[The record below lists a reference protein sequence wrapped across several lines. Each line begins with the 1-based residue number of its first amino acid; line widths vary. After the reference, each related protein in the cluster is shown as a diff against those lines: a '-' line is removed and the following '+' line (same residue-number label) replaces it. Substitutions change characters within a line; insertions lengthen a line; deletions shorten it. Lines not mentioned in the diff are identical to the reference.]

1 MNMLSS
7 SNKLRQ
13 KRALKEYLKELSTL
27 AGRFVYAD
35 ELSSLEQVI
44 LMREK
49 AQQSETKESIFT
61 ETLFLD
67 RNSKRFKEFVEK
79 LTIANSSSIY
89 VWTPRTIDC
98 GALLLP
104 SLSAIKFDF
113 DFTLNKE
120 GILAFA
126 TSDLVDS
133 LLLDFYISPMGDQ
146 RLKIETKGKN
156 WGRIDF

>member
-1 MNMLSS
+1 MNMLPSS
-7 SNKLRQ
+7 DKLRQ
-13 KRALKEYLKELSTL
+13 KLVLKEYLRELSTL

-49 AQQSETKESIFT
+49 AQQSEIKESIST
-61 ETLFLD
+61 EMLFLD

-89 VWTPRTIDC
+89 IWTPRTIDC

-120 GILAFA
+120 GILVFA

-146 RLKIETKGKN
+146 RLKIETKGKS
-156 WGRIDF
+156 WGRISY